1 MFKEIQSVVSG
12 EKPGTEVAVGKLQD
26 TETAPAG
33 VQNGVDPETET
44 EKLQT
49 AAGDCGT
56 CTTACQAGCDF
67 QGKCGFFAGA
77 VILLI
82 RVYQKLVA
90 PLLPECCRF
99 EPTCSH
105 YAVQALQIHGLW
117 KGTLL
122 TIWRLMRCQPFC
134 KGGYDPVPEKGLSN
148 PKTQE

>member
-1 MFKEIQSVVSG
+1 MWSHMLKKIQSPGRGAQPGPPDPLG
-12 EKPGTEVAVGKLQD
+12 EFQN
-26 TETAPAG
+26 TETSPAA
-33 VQNGVDPETET
+33 VPPCSDPPAETENVQ
-44 EKLQT
+44 K

-134 KGGYDPVPEKGLSN
+134 KGGYDPVPPRRKE
-148 PKTQE
+148 